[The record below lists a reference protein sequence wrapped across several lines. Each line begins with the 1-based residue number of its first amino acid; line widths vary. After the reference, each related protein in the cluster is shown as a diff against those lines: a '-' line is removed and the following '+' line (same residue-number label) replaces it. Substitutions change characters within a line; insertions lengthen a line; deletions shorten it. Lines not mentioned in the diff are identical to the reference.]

1 MARLSAKTGG
11 PPSPAPMMRAVI
23 PCAYLRVFRPLE
35 TFPDDERSEWER
47 YIVAGGRAAPIR
59 PVYRQEAQF
68 GDGRLGLIASDDG
81 GERAD
86 IRLVE
91 GRYFVC
97 PWRTRLR
104 VLASILS
111 LRESAPFEMA
121 DAFVPDAEARRA
133 ARELAR
139 LKRRE
144 PSAVPA
150 MLQSPWHVPIR
161 WFVLVDEDERHL
173 VETEGGEYR
182 LYYWTPI
189 SVARRRAERAL
200 QLVRRSE
207 LAPVAELVK
216 ELVQWLSSF
225 HLESMVEL
233 DYAEVSS
240 LFTWD
245 ELDNDHSGREIQE
258 AIEAVRQVRGMSR
271 AVDLYQAVAARWA
284 EARSRESL
292 N

>member
-1 MARLSAKTGG
+1 
-11 PPSPAPMMRAVI
+11 MMRPVI
-23 PCAYLRVFRPLE
+23 PCAYLRIFRPLG
-35 TFPDDERSEWER
+35 TYPDDERGEWER
-47 YIVAGGRAAPIR
+47 YIVSGGRPAPVR
-59 PVYRQEAQF
+59 PIYREEALF
-68 GDGRLGLIASDDG
+68 GDGRLGLIASDEAGDQ
-81 GERAD
+81 AD
-86 IRLVE
+86 VRLVD
-91 GRYFVC
+91 GQYFIC

-111 LRESAPFEMA
+111 FRESAPFEMA

-161 WFVLVDEDERHL
+161 WFVLVQDGERHV
-173 VETEGGEYR
+173 VETSPGEYR

-189 SVARRRAERAL
+189 AAARQRSERAL
-200 QLVRRSE
+200 QLLRRSE
-207 LAPVAELVK
+207 LAPVAELIK
-216 ELVQWLSSF
+216 DLAQWLSSF
-225 HLESMVEL
+225 HAESMVEL

-240 LFTWD
+240 LFSWD
-245 ELDNDHSGREIQE
+245 ELDNDHSGQEIQE
-258 AIEAVRQVRGMSR
+258 AIGAVQEVGGMPR
-271 AVDLYQAVAARWA
+271 AVDLYQSVAGRWA